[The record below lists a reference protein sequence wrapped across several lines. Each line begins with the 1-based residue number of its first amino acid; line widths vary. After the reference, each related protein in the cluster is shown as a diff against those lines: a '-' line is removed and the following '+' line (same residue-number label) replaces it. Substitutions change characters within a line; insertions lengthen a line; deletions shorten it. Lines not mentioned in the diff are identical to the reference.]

1 MDMLSVEE
9 ALEKVLAYVPILEPE
24 EKPILDALGQ
34 VLAEDVVA
42 GFDIPRW
49 PNSAMDGYAVRWESI
64 RGASAESPRELA
76 VIGEVP
82 AGRLADFEVGS
93 GQAARIFTGAPIPPG
108 ADTVVPFEVTDEAV
122 NGRARREKVLVFK
135 ELPVGANIRPA
146 GEDVRA
152 GAVVLRRGQV
162 LGPAQVA
169 LLAAVGRPTV
179 RVIRRPL
186 VAVVATGNE
195 LVPPGQA
202 LDPGQL
208 YDCNS
213 YGIGAMVRRDG
224 GNPWLLG
231 IAPDDYEVLAG
242 KIRAAMAADLVIT
255 SAGVS
260 VGHFDLVKEVL
271 AELGEVH
278 FWSIRMKP
286 GKPLAFGELF
296 DRRPDGTVRRVP
308 HLGLPGNPVSA
319 LVTYELFGRPAV
331 LKLMGRTDFSRPIV
345 MAVAAEDIPGDRRR
359 VYARVI
365 VRRGPDGRYVARLT
379 GPQGSGILTSMA
391 RANGLAV
398 VPEDCPGVRAG
409 ETVQVML
416 LQWLDSDEGLEH
428 GVNDDLQRPRF

>member
-1 MDMLSVEE
+1 MGMLSVEE
-9 ALEKVLAYVPILEPE
+9 ALERVLAYVPVLGPE
-24 EKPILDALGQ
+24 EKPILEAAGQ

-49 PNSAMDGYAVRWESI
+49 PNSAMDGYAVRWDDV
-64 RGASAESPRELA
+64 RGASEGTPRRLA

-82 AGRLADFEVGS
+82 AGRPAEFEVGP

-108 ADTVVPFEVTDEAV
+108 ADTVVPFELTDEIR
-122 NGRARREKVLVFK
+122 NGRLPRDHVLVFA
-135 ELPVGANIRPA
+135 EVPRGANIRPA

-152 GAVVLRRGQV
+152 GTVVLRRGQV

-169 LLAAVGRPTV
+169 LLAAVGRARV
-179 RVIRRPL
+179 RVVRRPT

-195 LVPPGQA
+195 LVPPGEP
-202 LDPGQL
+202 LGPGQL

-224 GNPWLLG
+224 GIPWLLG
-231 IAPDDYEVLAG
+231 IVPDDYEALAG
-242 KIRAAMAADLVIT
+242 RLRTAMAADLVVT

-286 GKPLAFGELF
+286 GKPLAFGELIE
-296 DRRPDGTVRRVP
+296 RRPDGVVRRVP

-331 LKLMGRTDFSRPIV
+331 LKLMGRTDFSRPV
-345 MAVAAEDIPGDRRR
+345 VEAVAAEDIPGDRRR

-365 VRRGPDGRYVARLT
+365 VRRQADGRYVARLT

-391 RANGLAV
+391 LANGLAV
-398 VPEDCPGVRAG
+398 VPEGSAGVKAG
-409 ETVQVML
+409 ETVRVIL
-416 LQWLDSDEGLEH
+416 LEWPDNEGVEWS
-428 GVNDDLQRPRF
+428 QR